1 MDFFII
7 FRYISSFPKRFNFNF
22 KRDYSIIFLNNVKP
36 FLFFAQRNIIVLF
49 DVTLEKDYTSLIF
62 LVLLI
67 FSTKIIYGNLLSFDG
82 KVIFE
87 KRKGKG

>member
-62 LVLLI
+62 LANI
-67 FSTKIIYGNLLSFDG
+67 FNEDRLWESSFDG
-82 KVIFE
+82 KIIFE